1 MLGGISAPVSCTPS
15 FRSRITD
22 PGLPTSAQV
31 MVRLFPS
38 TTVTAPT
45 GSMVTWANTAGTP
58 TTRDVQWM
66 TLHIGNTGIIDLHE
80 STMRRVCNISTLE
93 EIQPHVE

>member
-1 MLGGISAPVSCTPS
+1 MPVSRTPS
-15 FRSRITD
+15 FRSSIAD

-45 GSMVTWANTAGTP
+45 GSMVTWATDNAGTP
-58 TTRDVQWM
+58 TTRDVYWI
-66 TLHIGNTGIIDLHE
+66 TLHIGTQ
-80 STMRRVCNISTLE
+80 V
-93 EIQPHVE
+93 